1 LEVNMSLQG
10 EKTRALFEKGKK
22 VIPHGVNSNFRYW
35 GDDDTVII
43 DHGEGAYVWDMDGKR
58 YIDYRLGF
66 GPVILG
72 HAYPPVV
79 ERVKNALQGGNIFAW
94 TTPFEISVA
103 ERITR
108 MCNVDK
114 VRLTNTGTEATMHA
128 LRIARAHT
136 GREKFIKFE
145 GQYHGMVDYFMF
157 STASSNRGG
166 LGSLRSPIALANTSG
181 IPKAINQYVLS
192 VAFNDFERLEN
203 TVKDNWGDLAAII
216 VEPMLGNSASIMPQ
230 PGFLE
235 KIRELCDQYGIVMIF
250 DEVKTGFRIAKG
262 GAQEFFGIQ
271 ADLVTYAKAMG
282 NGFPIAAIAG
292 KEEVMMTIEPGSLAH
307 GGTYS
312 GNVIGAAAADATLE
326 ILEKQPVLAT
336 IEKRGKALMTGI
348 GDILTEAGIPHVV
361 TGVPSMFGI
370 FLGKDEEPL
379 DFRDYLAGDGELY
392 EAISMGLNQRGIQPD
407 ADGREP
413 WFLCYALSEED
424 VNETLNIF
432 NDAVKDAKEQ

>member
-1 LEVNMSLQG
+1 MSLQG
-10 EKTRALFEKGKK
+10 EKTQALFEKSKQ
-22 VIPHGVNSNFRYW
+22 VIPYGVNSNFRYW
-35 GDDDTVII
+35 GDEDTIII
-43 DHGEGAYVWDMDGKR
+43 DRGEGAYVWDMDGKK

-79 ERVKNALQGGNIFAW
+79 QKIQEALQGGNIFAW

-108 MCNVDK
+108 MCKVDK

-128 LRIARAHT
+128 LRIARAYT

-145 GQYHGMVDYFMF
+145 GQYHGMADYFMF
-157 STASSNRGG
+157 STASSHRGG
-166 LGSLRSPIALANTSG
+166 LGSRRSPIALPNTSG

-192 VAFNDFERLEN
+192 VAFNDFEGLEK
-203 TVKDNWGDLAAII
+203 TVKANWGDLATII

-235 KIRELCDQYGIVMIF
+235 QIRELCDQYGIVMIF

-262 GAQEFFGIQ
+262 GAQEYFGIQ
-271 ADLVTYAKAMG
+271 ADLATYAKAMG

-292 KEEVMMTIEPGSLAH
+292 KEEVMMTIEPGAMAH

-312 GNVIGAAAADATLE
+312 GNVVGAAAADATLE
-326 ILEKQPVLAT
+326 LIENQPILET
-336 IEKRGKALMTGI
+336 IDQRGKALMNGI

-370 FLGKDEEPL
+370 FLGKDQEPR

-392 EAISMGLNQRGIQPD
+392 ESISMGLNQRGVQPD

-413 WFLCYALSEED
+413 WFLCYSLSEAD
-424 VNETLNIF
+424 VDETLNAF
-432 NDAVKDAKEQ
+432 NDAVKDAKS

>member
-1 LEVNMSLQG
+1 MSLQG
-10 EKTRALFEKGKK
+10 EKTKALFEQGKK

-35 GDDDTVII
+35 GDEDTIVV
-43 DHGEGAYVWDMDGKR
+43 DRGEGAYVWDMDGKK

-79 ERVKNALQGGNIFAW
+79 QRVQEALLGGNIFAW
-94 TTPFEISVA
+94 TTPYEISVA
-103 ERITR
+103 ERIAR
-108 MCNVDK
+108 MCKVDK

-136 GREKFIKFE
+136 NREKFIKFE
-145 GQYHGMVDYFMF
+145 GQYHGMADYFMF
-157 STASSNRGG
+157 STASSHRGG
-166 LGSLRSPIALANTSG
+166 LGSKRSPIAFPNTSG

-192 VAFNDFERLEN
+192 VAFNDFDGLER
-203 TVKDNWGDLAAII
+203 TVEANWGDVAAVI

-235 KIRELCDQYGIVMIF
+235 KIRELCDKFGIVMIF
-250 DEVKTGFRIAKG
+250 DEVKTGFRVANG
-262 GAQEFFGIQ
+262 GAQELFGIQ

-312 GNVIGAAAADATLE
+312 GNVVGAAAADATLE
-326 ILEKQPVLAT
+326 ILENEPVLET
-336 IEKRGKALMTGI
+336 INQRGKMLMTGI
-348 GDILTEAGIPHVV
+348 GEILTEAGIPHVV

-370 FLGKDEEPL
+370 FLGKDQEPK

-392 EAISMGLNQRGIQPD
+392 EEISMGLIRNGVQPD

-413 WFLCYALSEED
+413 WFLCYSLSEED
-424 VNETLNIF
+424 VNETLNVF
-432 NDAVKDAKEQ
+432 NDAVKEAKEK

>member
-1 LEVNMSLQG
+1 MSLQG
-10 EKTRALFEKGKK
+10 EKTRNLFEKGKR

-35 GDDDTVII
+35 GDEDTIII
-43 DHGEGAYVWDMDGKR
+43 DRGEGAYIWDMDGKR

-79 ERVKNALQGGNIFAW
+79 QKVQEALQGGNLFAW
-94 TTPFEISVA
+94 TTPMEISVA
-103 ERITR
+103 EKITR
-108 MCNVDK
+108 LCKVDK

-128 LRIARAHT
+128 LRIARAYT
-136 GREKFIKFE
+136 GREKYIKFE
-145 GQYHGMVDYFMF
+145 GQYHGMADYFMF
-157 STASSNRGG
+157 STASSHRGG
-166 LGSLRSPIALANTSG
+166 LGSKRSPIPLANTSG
-181 IPKAINQYVLS
+181 IPKAISQYVFT
-192 VAFNDFERLEN
+192 VAFNDFDGLEK
-203 TVKDNWGDLAAII
+203 TVKSNWGDLAAII

-235 KIRELCDQYGIVMIF
+235 KIRELCDEFGIALIF

-262 GAQEFFGIQ
+262 GAQEFFGVQ

-312 GNVIGAAAADATLE
+312 GNVVGAAAADATLD
-326 ILEKQPVLAT
+326 ILENEPVIET
-336 IEKRGKALMTGI
+336 INQRGKTLMSGI
-348 GDILTEAGIPHVV
+348 NDILTEASIPHAI

-370 FLGKDEEPL
+370 FLGKDEEPH

-392 EAISMGLNQRGIQPD
+392 EAIGLELNRRGIQPD

-413 WFLCYALSEED
+413 WFLCYSLSEAD
-424 VNETLNIF
+424 VSETLSVF
-432 NDAVKDAKEQ
+432 NDSVKAAMEK

>member
-1 LEVNMSLQG
+1 MRLQG
-10 EKTRALFEKGKK
+10 EKTQALFEKGKR
-22 VIPHGVNSNFRYW
+22 VIPYGVNSNFRYW
-35 GDDDTVII
+35 GDEDTIII
-43 DHGEGAYVWDMDGKR
+43 DRGEGAYVWDMDGRR

-72 HAYPPVV
+72 HAYPQVV
-79 ERVKNALQGGNIFAW
+79 QKVQEALQGGNIFAW

-108 MCNVDK
+108 MCKVDK

-128 LRIARAHT
+128 LRIARAYT

-145 GQYHGMVDYFMF
+145 GQYHGMADYFMF
-157 STASSNRGG
+157 STASSHRGG
-166 LGSLRSPIALANTSG
+166 LGSRRSPIALPNTSG

-192 VAFNDFERLEN
+192 VAFNDFEGLEK
-203 TVKDNWGDLAAII
+203 TVKANWGDLATII

-235 KIRELCDQYGIVMIF
+235 QIRELCDQYGIVMIF

-262 GAQEFFGIQ
+262 GAQEYFGIQ
-271 ADLVTYAKAMG
+271 ADLATYAKAMG

-292 KEEVMMTIEPGSLAH
+292 KEEVMMTIEPGAMAH

-312 GNVIGAAAADATLE
+312 GNVVGAAAADATLE
-326 ILEKQPVLAT
+326 LIENQPVLET
-336 IEKRGKALMTGI
+336 IDQRGKALMNGI
-348 GDILTEAGIPHVV
+348 GDILTEAGIPHVI

-370 FLGKDEEPL
+370 FLGKDQEPR

-392 EAISMGLNQRGIQPD
+392 EAISMGLNQRGVQPD
-407 ADGREP
+407 SDGREP
-413 WFLCYALSEED
+413 WFLCYSLSEAD
-424 VNETLNIF
+424 VNETLNAF
-432 NDAVKDAKEQ
+432 NDAVKDAKS

>member
-1 LEVNMSLQG
+1 MRLQG
-10 EKTRALFEKGKK
+10 KKTQALFEKGKQ
-22 VIPHGVNSNFRYW
+22 VIPYGVNSNFRYW
-35 GDDDTVII
+35 GDEDTIVI
-43 DHGEGAYVWDMDGKR
+43 DRGEGAYVWDMDGKR

-72 HAYPPVV
+72 HAYPPVIQKV
-79 ERVKNALQGGNIFAW
+79 EEALQGGNIFAW

-103 ERITR
+103 ERISR
-108 MCNVDK
+108 LCKVDK

-128 LRIARAHT
+128 LRIARAYT

-145 GQYHGMVDYFMF
+145 GQYHGMADYFMF
-157 STASSNRGG
+157 STASSYSEG
-166 LGSLRSPIALANTSG
+166 LGSRRSPIALANTSG
-181 IPKAINQYVLS
+181 IPKAINEYVLP
-192 VAFNDFERLEN
+192 VAFNDFEGLEK
-203 TVKDNWGDLAAII
+203 TVKANWGGLAAII

-230 PGFLE
+230 PGFFE
-235 KIRELCDQYGIVMIF
+235 KIREICDEYGIVMIF

-262 GAQEFFGIQ
+262 GAQEFFGIK
-271 ADLVTYAKAMG
+271 ADLLTYAKAMG

-292 KEEVMMTIEPGSLAH
+292 KEDVMMTIEPGAMAH

-312 GNVIGAAAADATLE
+312 GNVVGAAAADATLE
-326 ILEKQPVLAT
+326 ILENEPVFET
-336 IEKRGKALMTGI
+336 IDERGKTLMSGI

-370 FLGKDEEPL
+370 LLGKDEEPQ

-392 EAISMGLNQRGIQPD
+392 EAISMGLNRRGVQPD

-413 WFLCYALSEED
+413 WFLCYSLSEAD
-424 VNETLNIF
+424 VSETLNAF
-432 NDAVKDAKEQ
+432 NDSVKEAKES

>member
-1 LEVNMSLQG
+1 MSLQG
-10 EKTRALFEKGKK
+10 EKTQALFEKGKR
-22 VIPHGVNSNFRYW
+22 VIPYGVNSNFRYW
-35 GDDDTVII
+35 GDEDTIII
-43 DHGEGAYVWDMDGKR
+43 DRGEGAYVWDMDGRR

-72 HAYPPVV
+72 HAYPQVV
-79 ERVKNALQGGNIFAW
+79 QKVQEALQGGNIFAW

-108 MCNVDK
+108 MCKVDK

-128 LRIARAHT
+128 LRIARAYT

-145 GQYHGMVDYFMF
+145 GQYHGMADYFMF
-157 STASSNRGG
+157 STASSHQGG
-166 LGSLRSPIALANTSG
+166 LGSRHSPIALPNTSG

-192 VAFNDFERLEN
+192 VAFNDFEGLEK
-203 TVKDNWGDLAAII
+203 TVKANWGDLATII

-235 KIRELCDQYGIVMIF
+235 QIRELCDQYGIVMIF

-262 GAQEFFGIQ
+262 GAQEYFGIQ
-271 ADLVTYAKAMG
+271 ADLATYAKAMG

-292 KEEVMMTIEPGSLAH
+292 KEEVMMTIEPGAMAH

-312 GNVIGAAAADATLE
+312 GNVVGAAAADATLE
-326 ILEKQPVLAT
+326 LIENQPVLET
-336 IEKRGKALMTGI
+336 IDQRGKALMNGI

-370 FLGKDEEPL
+370 FLGKDQEPR

-392 EAISMGLNQRGIQPD
+392 EAISMGLNQRGVQPD
-407 ADGREP
+407 SDGREP
-413 WFLCYALSEED
+413 WFLCYSLSEAD
-424 VNETLNIF
+424 VNETLNAF
-432 NDAVKDAKEQ
+432 NDAVKDAKS